1 MAADEEEPIDLED
14 IVTEID
20 SGLAPGNYFNYPDH
34 DVALQAEVDLLDGI
48 EGYFND
54 EAFPADSRQLYFDP
68 AHPPKGSLPGTSII
82 FNRISAGEVMDCI
95 KPVFVTG
102 KASTPMITQGAIGNS
117 HFINSLRILAC
128 VPKQITSLLVSD
140 KNASQGIYTF
150 KFFKAGKWRYVH
162 IDDKIPCRQSGRVNF
177 SRNEDPNE
185 TFSMLL
191 EKAYAKL
198 HGCYESL
205 VHGLIERTIMDLTPA
220 GHCSVSA
227 KC

>member
-68 AHPPKGSLPGTSII
+68 THPPKGSLPGTSII

-117 HFINSLRILAC
+117 NFIKS
-128 VPKQITSLLVSD
+128 PT
-140 KNASQGIYTF
+140 
-150 KFFKAGKWRYVH
+150 
-162 IDDKIPCRQSGRVNF
+162 CREELPATVN
-177 SRNEDPNE
+177 DTI
-185 TFSMLL
+185 TFSNSCICACLCNNQFSTRL
-191 EKAYAKL
+191 DFA
-198 HGCYESL
+198 
-205 VHGLIERTIMDLTPA
+205 P
-220 GHCSVSA
+220 
-227 KC
+227 